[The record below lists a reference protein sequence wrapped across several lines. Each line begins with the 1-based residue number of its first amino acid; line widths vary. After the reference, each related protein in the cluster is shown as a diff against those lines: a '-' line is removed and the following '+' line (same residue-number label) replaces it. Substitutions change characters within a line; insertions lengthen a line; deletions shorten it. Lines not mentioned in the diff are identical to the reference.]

1 MNDGAP
7 RSAFSS
13 KNNKTNNKQ
22 TVKQKFLVIMKTCIK
37 KILLACA
44 LGCVCFGTAMAQESS
59 SESKFTTS
67 VGGDIVS
74 SYIWRGQN
82 LGGVSLQPSISME
95 YAGLSLSGWGSVGID
110 GNDTKE
116 FDLTLGYGIG
126 GFSVSITDYWFAFPG
141 AINQYFHYGKD
152 VTAHVFEGQIGYD
165 FGFLALNWYT
175 NFAGAMGSKD
185 GKDAYSSYFSI
196 AAPFEFG
203 GLDWEAELGFVPWKT
218 DFYAEVDGFSL
229 SNVSLKASKAL
240 KISDDF
246 DLGVYTQTVWN
257 PTSEGAYILVGF
269 SF

>member
-1 MNDGAP
+1 
-7 RSAFSS
+7 
-13 KNNKTNNKQ
+13 
-22 TVKQKFLVIMKTCIK
+22 MKTCIK